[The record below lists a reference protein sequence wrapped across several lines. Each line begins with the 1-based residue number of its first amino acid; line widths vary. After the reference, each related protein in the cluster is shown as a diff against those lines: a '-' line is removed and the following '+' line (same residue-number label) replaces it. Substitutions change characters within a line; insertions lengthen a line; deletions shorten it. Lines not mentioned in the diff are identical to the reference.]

1 MLNEDAPVEVDEDD
15 LGQDSESIEANS
27 DSSSDSEEKHE
38 SKSNGVQERIN
49 QLTAKRYEEQRRADE
64 LQAKLDA
71 IEASKSK
78 PIADAPEVP
87 AYPDDLYDD
96 EKMRKYHADMIAYNQ
111 KMALAASKATLLE
124 YQQSA
129 ANAGK
134 KTAQQEVVSSYAA
147 NAVKDGVDM
156 DKLRLAESAL
166 NSAGISDALGS
177 YIMRDKNGGKI
188 AEYLYDNPSVMHEI
202 ISLDPVSAG
211 IKIAS
216 EIKARALSTTPR
228 VSGAPE
234 PTPEIKGGGMAEKDD
249 FSRRY
254 PGTTFI

>member
-1 MLNEDAPVEVDEDD
+1 MLNEDAPVDTEEVG
-15 LGQDSESIEANS
+15 LGQDSEAVDANP
-27 DSSSDSEEKHE
+27 DSSPGSEDNHE
-38 SKSNGVQERIN
+38 QKSNGVQERIN
-49 QLTAKRYEEQRRADE
+49 QLTAKRYESERRADE

-78 PIADAPEVP
+78 PIADIPDAP
-87 AYPDDLYDD
+87 AYPDDAYDD
-96 EKMRKYHADMIAYNQ
+96 EKMRKYHSDMIAYNQ
-111 KMALAASKATLLE
+111 KMALAASKAALQE
-124 YQQSA
+124 YQQST
-129 ANAGK
+129 ANEGK
-134 KTAQQEVVSSYAA
+134 RSAQQQVVSSYAE

-166 NSAGISDALGS
+166 NQAGISDALGS
-177 YIMRDKNGGKI
+177 YIMKDKNGGKI

-234 PTPEIKGGGMAEKDD
+234 PTPEIKGGGVAEKDD
-249 FSRRY
+249 FGRRY